1 MEGLKYDND
10 WMIKFESQKIS
21 ETTLSFLKSENRGE
35 KNKVGGDLA
44 G

>member
-1 MEGLKYDND
+1 MHGND
-10 WMIKFESQKIS
+10 WIIKFESQKIS
-21 ETTLSFLKSENRGE
+21 KTTLSFLRSENREE